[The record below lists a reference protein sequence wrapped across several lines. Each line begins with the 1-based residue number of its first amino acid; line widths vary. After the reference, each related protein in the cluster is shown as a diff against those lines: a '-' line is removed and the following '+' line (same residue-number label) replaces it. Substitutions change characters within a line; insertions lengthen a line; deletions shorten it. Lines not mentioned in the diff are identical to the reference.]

1 MTNSYILIILED
13 KNHIKTKTISF
24 AQFVTVVFLYQS
36 TEKVHIKT
44 FIKIDF

>member
-1 MTNSYILIILED
+1 MTNSNILVFLEE
-13 KNHIKTKTISF
+13 KNQIKTKTISF

-36 TEKVHIKT
+36 AEKVHIKI